1 MYYKRLSLFIIALL
15 LCGPMANAQPREKV
29 VAKALPLSSQLTDE
43 NVTYEIRDNLD
54 LNGQTVSL
62 PAGSSIRFKGGTV
75 KNGKIRIDRTTS
87 FIDADGAV
95 FEHVELLPREPLAND
110 RKVRLAEVKAVWFGA
125 VGDNKA
131 DDTQPIQAALNSAH
145 NLAVPVRLS
154 RGYYRITSKLLLR
167 EGDALFGDAAS
178 PVNSNNQKT
187 HTIIRYHGRGDCI
200 VQAEGRFIQIRDLIL
215 SAATPYT
222 TNGINV
228 KGPMLY
234 LNLSNVMLGN
244 VRYGINSLLDQ
255 NEGFSQCLFDG
266 VRISN
271 CIRGVS
277 VDITSGKG
285 QYITYNRFYNV
296 TISNAKEKGVYL
308 RCRSLNSTRF
318 MDCNIANIG
327 YGDYCDAGYAESGI
341 YAIEAINE
349 GRQGSVS
356 IIGGYFENLY
366 YSKDGNLDAAFDYE
380 NNAAFCFENISATI
394 MDARLANVRTTVRS
408 KGNDMVKI
416 INCIDNG
423 YLYRQKGKG
432 LICAENPATMLD
444 IDGYAFTNKN
454 KDFIR
459 SPIIGKGTLAGLEV
473 RNVRYADNSVQPP
486 ISYNKTGAD
495 AVTVYISDD
504 GDGSGLSEKF
514 PTRWTPLSTD
524 FTRSVSHLRVR
535 YTSDVTMP
543 ERVNFSGR
551 IAASNRLDIDL
562 NGHTHKLTSEK
573 PYGALFEVA
582 NYSACSIRCGMLS
595 KPAPNS
601 YLLYLSKPDAAECRI
616 ALRDIVL
623 PASAGAATLV
633 VFTTNTPWS
642 RNTFVDLNG
651 VRNSSA
657 NPVKIT
663 NRPDEV
669 IVDSFRNCS
678 GVTELIAA
686 RNFQSGTL
694 SGRPKSLPPDRA
706 GFIYQATDGGRPMYM
721 WNGNRWLKLNYT
733 QE

>member
-43 NVTYEIRDNLD
+43 NVTYEIRDCLD

-318 MDCNIANIG
+318 TDCNIANIG

-486 ISYNKTGAD
+486 ISYNKTGAE
-495 AVTVYISDD
+495 AITVYISDD

-562 NGHTHKLTSEK
+562 SGHTHKLTSEK
-573 PYGALFEVA
+573 PYDALFEIA
-582 NYSACSIRCGMLS
+582 NYGHCSIHSGTLWERS
-595 KPAPNS
+595 PKS
-601 YLLYLSKPDAAECRI
+601 YLLYLSKPAAADCRI
-616 ALRDIVL
+616 CLRDLVL
-623 PASAGAATLV
+623 PALGDAATLV
-633 VFTTNTPWS
+633 AFTTKTPSS
-642 RNTFVDLNG
+642 RNTFVDLDG
-651 VRNSSA
+651 VRNTSGKT
-657 NPVKIT
+657 VKIT
-663 NRPDEV
+663 NRPEEV
-669 IVDSFRNCS
+669 IVDSFRNCA

-686 RNFQSGTL
+686 RYFQSGTL
-694 SGRPKSLPPDRA
+694 GNRPVSLPADRA
-706 GFIYQATDGGRPMYM
+706 GFVYQATDNGRPMYM
-721 WNGNRWLKLNYT
+721 WNGSAWLKLNYT
-733 QE
+733 NE